1 MSEKLKKIL
10 VMAAGV
16 LVILETTV
24 ISGCRANIS
33 GTESDRMVEYTV
45 ICGDE
50 INENKAKAMK
60 LTYKDDEYLYIA
72 EGFGTKETGGYSIT
86 VNQFYVKDKA
96 MYFDTRLIAPD
107 KGEKVSN
114 QASYPYIVIKTEL
127 SENFV
132 NCVKSCEKTDNQY

>member
-1 MSEKLKKIL
+1 MSEKLRKFL

-50 INENKAKAMK
+50 IPEEFKKQINENKAKAMK
-60 LTYKDDEYLYIA
+60 LTYKDDEYIA

-127 SENFV
+127 SEMPVVF
-132 NCVKSCEKTDNQY
+132 E